1 MKVPYG
7 ISLTAVILFVALGIA
22 SLLLDMALRD
32 LRIQVDAQEGQVRN
46 GEAHIAE
53 QMRALQDLEKERE
66 ALEQENENWRRK
78 VAQQQS
84 ALETQQ
90 EQINQAMQITQQVAP
105 NLLRDLAAASAKNE
119 KIRSLLANHGY
130 NIQTK

>member
-1 MKVPYG
+1 MKIPFG
-7 ISLTAVILFVALGIA
+7 ISITAAVLFVALGIA

-32 LRIQVDAQEGQVRN
+32 LRIRVDAEEGQVHAT
-46 GEAHIAE
+46 EARTVE
-53 QMRALQDLEKERE
+53 QTQMLQGLEKERE
-66 ALEQENENWRRK
+66 ALEQENEGWRRK

-105 NLLRDLAAASAKNE
+105 NLLHDLAAASVKNE

-130 NIQTK
+130 TIQTK

>member
-1 MKVPYG
+1 MKIPYG
-7 ISLTAVILFVALGIA
+7 ISVTAAVAFVALGIA

-32 LRIQVDAQEGQVRN
+32 LRIRVDAQEGQLSGIESRMS
-46 GEAHIAE
+46 E
-53 QMRALQDLEKERE
+53 QMKELQVLEKERE
-66 ALEQENENWRRK
+66 ALEQENEAWRRK

-105 NLLRDLAAASAKNE
+105 NLLHDLAAVAAKNE
-119 KIRSLLANHGY
+119 KIKSLLANHGY
-130 NIQTK
+130 NVQTK

>member
-1 MKVPYG
+1 MKIPFG
-7 ISLTAVILFVALGIA
+7 ISIIAAVLFVALGIA

-32 LRIQVDAQEGQVRN
+32 LRIRVDAEEGQVHAT
-46 GEAHIAE
+46 EARMTE
-53 QMRALQDLEKERE
+53 QMQTLQGLEKERE
-66 ALEQENENWRRK
+66 ALEQENEGWRRK

-105 NLLRDLAAASAKNE
+105 NLLHDLAAAAVKNE

-130 NIQTK
+130 TIQTK